1 MPRFHVARLLLAL
14 QLVSYILSWK
24 PSPCFL
30 SFFFSYDFLLLVCSF
45 FANCSLIS
53 VVCLWFI
60 FLLSCFVLFI
70 SCFFLFL
77 PRLLLASPRLSQ
89 SLPKATTWQ
98 SCLAGHSQAQTARG
112 AKCLMPLPLK
122 WRQKRIPKRSPK
134 KGKIPNPSRIQ
145 SRKGKRSAQCTA
157 VRCSWRRA
165 PRSPSTLGRLRG
177 CSSRGQPL
185 LGCLWVPLSPQA
197 SGTSVFP
204 ACSGDC
210 AQTWPPIKLPSI
222 VRREA
227 ALGTP
232 PGSKPTFWECVME
245 RRVAAGH
252 SYPVCL
258 FTGSSTTTASSS
270 SGQWQ
275 EVSDGAMGMPSH
287 WGWRAES
294 LANPSCFQGRIWDAQ
309 SPVLCLCW
317 SLELWVVAVPHWDT
331 ARCFQM
337 DSWAVKFG

>member
-1 MPRFHVARLLLAL
+1 
-14 QLVSYILSWK
+14 
-24 PSPCFL
+24 
-30 SFFFSYDFLLLVCSF
+30 
-45 FANCSLIS
+45 
-53 VVCLWFI
+53 
-60 FLLSCFVLFI
+60 
-70 SCFFLFL
+70 
-77 PRLLLASPRLSQ
+77 
-89 SLPKATTWQ
+89 
-98 SCLAGHSQAQTARG
+98 
-112 AKCLMPLPLK
+112 MPLGAL
-122 WRQKRIPKRSPK
+122 
-134 KGKIPNPSRIQ
+134 
-145 SRKGKRSAQCTA
+145 
-157 VRCSWRRA
+157 V
-165 PRSPSTLGRLRG
+165 
-177 CSSRGQPL
+177 
-185 LGCLWVPLSPQA
+185 PQA
-197 SGTSVFP
+197 PGTSVFP